1 MSAPQMNV
9 YSDIHKGIRWQM
21 YRAAHRAGVTDW
33 SDEGS
38 VQALDESVGAL
49 VKFLRDHIVHENTF
63 LHPLIARRAPGI
75 VAVLDAEHD
84 EHEAALTELEAFLA
98 ETVALPVDDPLR
110 PRLGLEF
117 YRLVNRL
124 VELSLPHFDREETQV
139 IRTLWD
145 TCATDEVFDA
155 YVTLL
160 RSLPPQ
166 EMEASIRAILPAV
179 TIEEQAA
186 VMGGARQMA
195 PPEAFAELLTIGEA
209 ELSPEGAAALRAR
222 LGIA

>member
-9 YSDIHKGIRWQM
+9 YSDIHKGVRWQT
-21 YRAAHRAGVTDW
+21 YRAAHHAGTTDW

-38 VQALDESVGAL
+38 VQALGEAVGAL

-75 VAVLDAEHD
+75 VAVLDV
-84 EHEAALTELEAFLA
+84 EHEEHKIALDELEAFFA
-98 ETVALPVDDPLR
+98 EATAVPADDPLR
-110 PRLGLEF
+110 ARLGLEF

-124 VELSLPHFDREETQV
+124 IALSLPHFDREETQV

-145 TCATDEVFDA
+145 TCTTDEVFAA

-160 RSLPPQ
+160 KSLPPE

-179 TIEEQAA
+179 TIDEQAA

-195 PPEAFAELLTIGEA
+195 PPEAFAELLAIGDA